1 MRGLR
6 TTVLQTDRQADEK
19 WVDVQRNWKTLSSK
33 WPNWDLIYAEYVL
46 GSHGT
51 FIRMNN
57 MLDHKANKI

>member
-6 TTVLQTDRQADEK
+6 TTVLQTDKLMRNEQMCRETEK
-19 WVDVQRNWKTLSSK
+19 RYHRN
-33 WPNWDLIYAEYVL
+33 DLIEISFMQNMFQV